1 MQDREFTAD
10 PIDSADYYIESVID
24 DHVRDAMRAAQAIP
38 VGNPGECDTCG
49 SYSSRLVNG
58 MCCPCIDKYELA
70 EKRNGKMYC

>member
-38 VGNPGECDTCG
+38 VGNPGICDFCG
-49 SYSSRLVNG
+49 EHFGRLVDG
-58 MCCPCIDKYELA
+58 ACGFCRDKFKL
-70 EKRNGKMYC
+70 